1 MRIIELR
8 SDTFT
13 RPDEGMRR
21 AMYEAELGDDV
32 YAEDPTV
39 NALQEKMAEIC
50 GAEAALF
57 VPSGTMG
64 NLIPVTILGGRGK
77 EVLLHENAHILQ
89 HEVGGVAAVAGTV
102 PIACP
107 GERGIMNPVE
117 IRKRIKEN
125 DYDIAHTS
133 LIAIENTHNFE
144 GGSCWKKEDL
154 SSLADFAAAKGIP
167 VHMDGARCFNASV
180 ATGMSLKEI
189 FAYCGSANLC
199 LSKGLGAPVGSMI
212 VGTKELI
219 EESRRWRK
227 ILGGGMRQAGVIAA
241 AGLYALEHNIER
253 LAEDHKHARILAEAL
268 AGCSWADVDPDSVE
282 TNIIFIKTPGRD
294 AREIELRLDAE
305 GVRVIATADDEIRL
319 VTSLE
324 VETEDIDAACSVFRN
339 ILA

>member
-1 MRIIELR
+1 MKPVELR

-39 NALQEKMAEIC
+39 NALQEKIAALC

-64 NLIPVTILGGRGK
+64 NLIPVTIQGGRGK
-77 EVLLHENAHILQ
+77 EVILHEKAHILQ
-89 HEVGGVAAVAGTV
+89 HEVGGIAAVAGTV
-102 PIACP
+102 PMACP
-107 GERGIMNPVE
+107 GERGILKPADVND
-117 IRKRIKEN
+117 RIKAD

-144 GGSCWKKEDL
+144 GGSCWKKEEL
-154 SSLADFAAAKGIP
+154 KALAEFASSRSIP

-189 FAYCGSANLC
+189 FSCCTSANLC
-199 LSKGLGAPVGSMI
+199 LSKGLGAPVGSLI
-212 VGTKELI
+212 VGSKDLI
-219 EESRRWRK
+219 EQSRRWRK

-253 LAEDHKHARILAEAL
+253 LAADHRHARILADCL
-268 AGCSWADVDPDSVE
+268 AECSWAEIDPESVE
-282 TNIIFIKTPGRD
+282 TNIVFIKTPGRR
-294 AREIELRLDAE
+294 ASAIESALAAQ
-305 GVRVIATADDEIRL
+305 GVKVIATGEEEIRL

-324 VETEDIDAACSVFRN
+324 VDTADIEKTCRIFRT
-339 ILA
+339 LKL

>member
-1 MRIIELR
+1 MRTVELR

-13 RPDEGMRR
+13 RPDEGMRK
-21 AMYEAELGDDV
+21 AMYNAELGDDV

-39 NALQEKMAEIC
+39 NALQDKIAELC

-77 EVLLHENAHILQ
+77 EAILHENAHILH
-89 HEVGGVAAVAGTV
+89 HEVGGISVVAGTV
-102 PIACP
+102 PITCP
-107 GERGIMNPVE
+107 GKRGIMSPSDL
-117 IRKRIKEN
+117 KSRIKEN

-144 GGSCWKKEDL
+144 GGSCWKREELKGV
-154 SSLADFAAAKGIP
+154 SDFAKSRKIA

-180 ATGMSLKEI
+180 ATGISLKEI
-189 FAYCGSANLC
+189 FSYCDSANLC

-219 EESRRWRK
+219 EEARRWRK

-241 AGLYALEHNIER
+241 AGLYALENNIKR
-253 LAEDHKHARILAEAL
+253 LAEDHDNARRLAETL
-268 AGCSWADVDPDSVE
+268 AECSWTELDPESVE
-282 TNIIFIKTPGRD
+282 TNIVFIKTPGRD
-294 AREIELRLDAE
+294 AKEIEMRLNSE
-305 GVRVIATADDEIRL
+305 GIRVLATDEEEIRL

-324 VETEDIDAACSVFRN
+324 AGKEDIDYACSVFRDF
-339 ILA
+339 LA

>member
-1 MRIIELR
+1 MRNIELR

-13 RPDEGMRR
+13 RPDEGMRK

-39 NALQEKMAEIC
+39 NALQEKMAELC
-50 GAEAALF
+50 GAEDALF
-57 VPSGTMG
+57 VASGTMG
-64 NLIPVTILGGRGK
+64 NLIPVTIQGGRGK
-77 EVLLHENAHILQ
+77 EVILQENAHILH
-89 HEVGGVAAVAGTV
+89 HEVGGIAAVAGTV
-102 PIACP
+102 PISCP
-107 GERGIMNPVE
+107 GERGIMLPAEVK
-117 IRKRIKEN
+117 KRMKEN

-133 LIAIENTHNFE
+133 LIAIENSHNFE

-154 SSLADFAAAKGIP
+154 AALKTFADSKGIP

-189 FAYCGSANLC
+189 FSYCGSANLC

-212 VGTKELI
+212 VGSKDLI

-241 AGLYALEHNIER
+241 AGLYALEHNFER
-253 LAEDHKHARILAEAL
+253 LAEDHKHARIMAEAL
-268 AGCSWADVDPDSVE
+268 AECSWAELDPAAVE
-282 TNIIFIKTPGRD
+282 TNIIFIKTPGRP
-294 AREIELRLDAE
+294 AAEIEAALAE
-305 GVRVIATADDEIRL
+305 KGVKVIATDEQEIRL

-324 VETEDIDAACSVFRN
+324 VNTEDIKEACRIFRELN
-339 ILA
+339 